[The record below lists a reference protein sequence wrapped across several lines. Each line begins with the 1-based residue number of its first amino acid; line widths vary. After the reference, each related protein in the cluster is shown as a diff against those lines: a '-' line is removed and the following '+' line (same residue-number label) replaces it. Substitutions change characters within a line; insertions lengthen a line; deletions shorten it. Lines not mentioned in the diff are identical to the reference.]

1 MKNITPYSEERRE
14 LKSRAVIALDKPLL
28 KDLRETEDEPILFCE
43 TFHDLLMATSS
54 DHNTEIVIATPVKE
68 VFERIEEEN
77 QSQNRS

>member
-14 LKSRAVIALDKPLL
+14 LKSRAIIALDKPLL

-54 DHNTEIVIATPVKE
+54 EDETEIIIATPLKE
-68 VFERIEEEN
+68 VFDRIEEEKKAQN
-77 QSQNRS
+77 QP